1 MDVTLSPSSLPPS
14 PPPTPPSSSSKASVG
29 VATKLLAGCTLSGAP
44 PPGLAFEW
52 GVPHAATVTGI
63 DEHTQQVTV
72 LDSYGISGERR
83 AEMVVMDWAR
93 FDGAWRG
100 SCDHDADEE
109 ERAEVG
115 EWMQPRPAG
124 HNAQALDN
132 ANVL

>member
-1 MDVTLSPSSLPPS
+1 MGVTLSPSPLPPS
-14 PPPTPPSSSSKASVG
+14 PPPTPPPSSSEASVG
-29 VATKLLAGCTLSGAP
+29 VATKLLAGCTLSAP

-72 LDSYGISGERR
+72 HDSYGISGERR